1 MRSGGGND
9 ADGPHGRRRSVED
22 PRSRLTNLVAVG
34 LGWFLILAGAFI
46 AWNVIAVPLSRE
58 ILDNDLTLAYI
69 GARIGIEHGWTHLY
83 SLNLQHQM
91 FDQLRPSAPF
101 NDGERFISP
110 PPSAWV
116 LVPLT
121 VLGAAATV
129 YIWLVASVAALVA
142 AWWIAAP
149 GTARSRALWLIAALA
164 WYPVQYSLS
173 LAQPDLIV
181 LLAAVACWKLADK
194 GRPYLAGAVLGV
206 SVLKPQL
213 TLALPLVLL
222 VAGRWRIAAAWAVTV
237 GVLAGVSL
245 LVIGQQG
252 LSDYRMLLSDAEHV
266 ANNRFFTP
274 AFVFGPGALS
284 YAVQAILVAIGLAG
298 AYVNRHSSLARLFV
312 IGLVTS
318 TLGATYWHL
327 QDYAILAGAAWL
339 FWRDPSPAWQRWW
352 LVVVAIGGELGWP
365 LTPLPILVGLTVWL
379 IYTALP
385 QPRALHTAEA
395 A

>member
-1 MRSGGGND
+1 M
-9 ADGPHGRRRSVED
+9 V
-22 PRSRLTNLVAVG
+22 
-34 LGWFLILAGAFI
+34 LGGAFI
-46 AWNVIAVPLSRE
+46 AWFVIAVPLRRE

-69 GARIGIEHGWTHLY
+69 GARIGIEHGWSHLY
-83 SLNLQHQM
+83 SLNLQHQL
-91 FDQLRPSAPF
+91 FAQLRPDAPF

-110 PPSAWV
+110 PPSALV

-129 YIWLVASVAALVA
+129 YVWLIASVATLVA

-149 GTARSRALWLIAALA
+149 GSTRARVLWLIAALA

-173 LAQPDLIV
+173 LAQPDLIA
-181 LLAAVACWKLADK
+181 LLAAVACWKLAHQGK
-194 GRPYLAGAVLGV
+194 PYLAGAVLGV

-222 VAGRWRIAAAWAVTV
+222 AAGRWRIAAAWAVTV
-237 GVLAGVSL
+237 GALAIVSV

-252 LSDYRMLLSDAEHV
+252 FSDYRMLLSDAERV
-266 ANNRFFTP
+266 ANNRYFTP
-274 AFVFGPGALS
+274 AYVFGGGPLS
-284 YAVQAILVAIGLAG
+284 YAVQAVLVAIGVTG
-298 AYVNRHSSLARLFV
+298 AYLNRHSSLARLFAL
-312 IGLVTS
+312 GLVTS

-339 FWRDPSPAWQRWW
+339 FWRDPAPAWQRWW
-352 LVVVAIGGELGWP
+352 LVVVAVGGELGWP

-379 IYTALP
+379 VYLAVPEPRPLRTA
-385 QPRALHTAEA
+385 QAR
-395 A
+395 